1 MSGFIPPVYPYA
13 RLDQYKAEAAEA
25 PGGIVDLSIGT
36 PCDPVPA
43 AVVAALCDAAPK
55 WAGYASTVGLAPLRE
70 AAAGWLERRLGVSLP
85 AAQVVSCIGTK
96 ELVASL
102 PHLLRL
108 RDPSRDTVL
117 YPAISYP
124 TYEMGAILAGCRAV
138 PVPLGPG
145 WHPDLSA
152 VSERDAGRALLLW
165 LNEPGNPTG
174 SVADPAGYA
183 AAVEWARA
191 RGIIVASDECYVEF
205 TFAPDGRPLTGA
217 SVLAAGVGTDGV
229 LAVHSLSKR
238 SNMAGYRCGFIAGDG
253 DIVTYVGE
261 VRTHAGTMVPGPVQA
276 AAAVAWGDD
285 AHVDE
290 QRERYAERRALFLDA
305 LPSIGLED
313 AGGPG
318 SFYLWARGTD
328 DADAWATVA
337 RLAATGTLVSAGDLY
352 GSDGAPYVRIALV
365 QPLDRLELALKR
377 LAGT

>member
-1 MSGFIPPVYPYA
+1 V
-13 RLDQYKAEAAEA
+13 LK
-25 PGGIVDLSIGT
+25 
-36 PCDPVPA
+36 
-43 AVVAALCDAAPK
+43 
-55 WAGYASTVGLAPLRE
+55 
-70 AAAGWLERRLGVSLP
+70 
-85 AAQVVSCIGTK
+85 
-96 ELVASL
+96 
-102 PHLLRL
+102 L

-124 TYEMGAILAGCRAV
+124 TYEMGALLAGCRAV
-138 PVPLGPG
+138 PVPLGEG
-145 WHPDLSA
+145 WHPDLST
-152 VSERDAGRALLLW
+152 VSEEDASRALLLW

-205 TFAPDGRPLTGA
+205 TFDPDGRPQTGA
-217 SVLAAGVGTDGV
+217 SVLAAGVGMDGV

-253 DIVTYVGE
+253 DIVRYVGE

-290 QRERYAERRALFLDA
+290 QRERYAERRALCRDA
-305 LPSIGLED
+305 LSSVGLVDE
-313 AGGPG
+313 GGPG
-318 SFYLWARGTD
+318 SFYLWARGPG
-328 DADAWATVA
+328 DADGWATVA
-337 RLAATGTLVSAGDLY
+337 RLATTGTLVSAGDLY
-352 GSDGAPYVRIALV
+352 GPAGAPYVRIALV

-377 LAGT
+377 LAG